1 MERIKYL
8 FSSVENFVEALEKQG
23 FHKVFSDI
31 RTDLDMQDGLCNNS
45 IADKLC
51 ELQHDHTWIKQAVC
65 NLTAMTEKD
74 NVGYKP
80 ALLIGCNDKE
90 LDAMFSDCYD
100 KVRKMQDR
108 INSLENE
115 VRIMTEPKK
124 GI

>member
-1 MERIKYL
+1 MERIKHL
-8 FSSVENFVEALEKQG
+8 FSSVENFIEALEMQG

-45 IADKLC
+45 IDKLC
-51 ELQHDHTWIKQAVC
+51 ELQHDNTWTEQAVY
-65 NLTAMTEKD
+65 NLT
-74 NVGYKP
+74 V
-80 ALLIGCNDKE
+80 L
-90 LDAMFSDCYD
+90 FSECYD